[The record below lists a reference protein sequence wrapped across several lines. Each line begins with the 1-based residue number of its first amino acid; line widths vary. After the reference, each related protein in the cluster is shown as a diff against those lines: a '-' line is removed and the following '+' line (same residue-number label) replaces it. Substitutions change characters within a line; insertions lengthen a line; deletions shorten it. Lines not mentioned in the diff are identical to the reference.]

1 MAYRMAID
9 FVGYSDVVAERFTA
23 DTPFGLTSW
32 EIVHHGGTKVTDTA
46 TPKRSAFPFPAAKK
60 FEHKR
65 AWSKHSYLLR
75 AVRVSVVKS
84 FQAETSLSQ
93 KN

>member
-1 MAYRMAID
+1 M
-9 FVGYSDVVAERFTA
+9 SDAERFTA
-23 DTPFGLTSW
+23 DTPFGFTSW
-32 EIVHHGGTKVTDTA
+32 ESVHHGGTKITDTA
-46 TPKRSAFPFPAAKK
+46 TPKRSAFPGSGGKK

-65 AWSKHSYLLR
+65 AWSKHSYLHR

-84 FQAETSLSQ
+84 HQAETSLSP